1 MFTHP
6 DRIGQLASEHHRHM
20 LAQARQRTLRH
31 QHGRRS
37 SRMPDAAVR
46 ITRRLAAAITRAGV
60 VTAETPAA
68 TWSARP
74 HQLGESV
81 PKPGR

>member
-6 DRIGQLASEHHRHM
+6 DRIGQLASEHHQHM
-20 LAQARQRTLRH
+20 LVQARQRTLRH

-37 SRMPDAAVR
+37 ARMPAAVVR

-60 VTAETPAA
+60 VGRRTPGHGRNSAA
-68 TWSARP
+68 AQTRS
-74 HQLGESV
+74 LS
-81 PKPGR
+81 